1 MQLPDFLYTDSD
13 GEVRFRGHRLRLID
27 VAARFEEGCLP
38 ETIAFDLYPTLDLA
52 LVYKAI
58 GFYLEHQAEV
68 GKMIDASEKEI
79 ARQALQPGT
88 GPTLAELRRR
98 LEAKRRAEAS

>member
-1 MQLPDFLYTDSD
+1 MDLPDFLYLDSD
-13 GEVRFRGHRLRLID
+13 GEVRFKGHRLRLID
-27 VAARFEEGCLP
+27 VAARFDEGYQA

-58 GFYLEHQAEV
+58 GFYLDHQDEV
-68 GKMIDASEKEI
+68 KKIMEANQREIERAASQL
-79 ARQALQPGT
+79 RV

-98 LEAKRRAEAS
+98 MEAKQRAEAS